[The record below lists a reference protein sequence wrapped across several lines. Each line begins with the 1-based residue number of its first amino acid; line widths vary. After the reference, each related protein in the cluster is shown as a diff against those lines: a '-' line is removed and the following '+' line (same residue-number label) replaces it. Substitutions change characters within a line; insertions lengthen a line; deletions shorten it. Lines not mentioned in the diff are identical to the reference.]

1 LITIGL
7 AAYDEEKSIGRILQR
22 LLTEEYPENFEII
35 VVAGGTDDTIRIV
48 KDYVKR
54 FETVKLI
61 EEKQRAGKPTA
72 INEIL
77 HESQGRYIVLTDAD
91 VIPDFGSIKKLLEP
105 FDTDSNIGA
114 TCGRVIPTNDRK
126 SLFGFWAHFLYD
138 TAHNQ
143 RQKDSINRKLF
154 HLTGY
159 LCAIRR
165 GMLQQ
170 VPEDALADDAV
181 IGAMIAQRGYKI
193 TYVPDAR
200 VYVKF
205 PESFLDFLRQKRRT
219 FAGFLQISDWF
230 SIKTR
235 SLTREVQEGL
245 IQGLRYCTN
254 ARELFYYFLLC
265 IFRALAWLW
274 AFYDFRIYR
283 KELKALWISVRST
296 KIW

>member
-7 AAYDEEKSIGRILQR
+7 AAYNEEKSIGCILKR
-22 LLTEEYPENFEII
+22 LLAEEYPENFEII

-61 EEKQRAGKPTA
+61 EEKQRTGKPTA

-77 HESQGRYIVLTDAD
+77 RESQGRYIVLTDAD

-105 FDTDSNIGA
+105 FDTDLNVGA
-114 TCGRVIPTNDRK
+114 TCGRVIPTNDRR

-143 RQKDSINRKLF
+143 RQKDFENGKLF

-159 LCAIRR
+159 LCAIR
-165 GMLQQ
+165 GGTLQRI
-170 VPEDALADDAV
+170 PEDALADDAV
-181 IGAMIAQRGYKI
+181 IGATIVHKGYKI
-193 TYVPDAR
+193 IYVPDAA

-205 PESFLDFLRQKRRT
+205 PESFSDFLRQKRRT
-219 FAGFLQISDWF
+219 FAGFLQISNWF

-235 SLTREVQEGL
+235 SLIREVQDGF
-245 IQGLRYCTN
+245 IQGLRYCTS

-283 KELKALWISVRST
+283 KELKALWIPVRTT
-296 KIW
+296 KI